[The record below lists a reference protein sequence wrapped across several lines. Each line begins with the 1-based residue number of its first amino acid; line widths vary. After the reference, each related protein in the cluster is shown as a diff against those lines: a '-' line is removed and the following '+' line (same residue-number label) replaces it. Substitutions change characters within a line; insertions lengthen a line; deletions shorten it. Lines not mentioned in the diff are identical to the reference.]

1 MTKKDI
7 YIRVLLEREIFSI
20 LIEAY
25 FNLKKRWDEEQDFD
39 FDKELRELAVFFSE
53 IRKVINFKYLIVLK

>member
-7 YIRVLLEREIFSI
+7 YIRVLLDREIFSI